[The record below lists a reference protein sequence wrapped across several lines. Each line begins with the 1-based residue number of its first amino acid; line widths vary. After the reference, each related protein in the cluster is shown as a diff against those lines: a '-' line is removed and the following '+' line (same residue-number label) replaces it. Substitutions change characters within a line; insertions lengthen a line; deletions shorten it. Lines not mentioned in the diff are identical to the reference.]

1 VMPTTIWRRTALVL
15 VLLSAAVWSGCG
27 DTFRPVAVPVI
38 GPPPDPK
45 NFHFAIV
52 VNQNAPGNPGSGLQ
66 IDVSGD
72 TAVGVAHSG
81 PTPVHAALTANAARV
96 YVANSN
102 GTVSTF
108 TPAPA
113 CFFSPCTVTGTG
125 AVTNITLPSS
135 SATPPVPADPV
146 FLHSTESA
154 TMYVADFANSNIFA
168 INTTS
173 NAVANTIPLPAG
185 SQPILLAETPD
196 TKKLYS
202 VNQGTKTIS
211 SINVVD
217 KSLNPPIGGF
227 TNPVWAVAS
236 LDSKDVFVL
245 DQATGVISAIDTFS
259 DVVSA
264 ATTSVGAGANFIL
277 LDKRLN
283 RLYVTNPAASTLSI
297 FDASTTNT
305 AVSPAAPPRL
315 LTTLAVAT
323 PNMVT
328 ALGDGSR
335 VYTSSS
341 TLAPCATAP
350 ADTCASSH
358 VTVIRTS
365 DNIITKTIDLGPVDL
380 MTLYPPSL
388 ATPTTP
394 GPNAAVVACSSQRF
408 PTSIASSADSTKVY
422 VADCFAGS
430 TTVINTTNDAVVLP
444 INSPV
449 SAYCPPLL
457 PGQTLPCQPPGP
469 TQTPLPPPPEN
480 PVWIV
485 AEP

>member
-1 VMPTTIWRRTALVL
+1 VMPTTIWRRTAALLLLLV
-15 VLLSAAVWSGCG
+15 SAIICCSCG
-27 DTFRPVAVPVI
+27 DTFRPVAVPVV
-38 GPPPDPK
+38 GPPPDPQ

-52 VNQNAPGNPGSGLQ
+52 VNQNAPANPGSGLQ

-72 TAVGVAHSG
+72 TNVGVAHSG

-96 YVANSN
+96 YLANSN

-108 TPAPA
+108 APAPP
-113 CFFSPCTVTGTG
+113 CFIQPCTVTGTG
-125 AVTNITLPSS
+125 PVTNISLPGSS
-135 SATPPVPADPV
+135 TPLPV

-154 TMYVADFANSNIFA
+154 TMYVADASNSAVLA

-173 NAVANTIPLPAG
+173 NAVANTIALPAG
-185 SQPILLAETPD
+185 SQPSVLAETPD

-211 SINVVD
+211 SINVID
-217 KSLNPPIGGF
+217 KSVNPPIVGF

-236 LDSKDVFVL
+236 LDSKNVFVL
-245 DQATGVISAIDTFS
+245 DQATGVISAVDTFS
-259 DVVSA
+259 EVVGA
-264 ATTSVGAGANFIL
+264 ATGSVGAGANFML
-277 LDKRLN
+277 LDRRLN

-305 AVSPAAPPRL
+305 AISPATPPRL
-315 LTTLAVAT
+315 LAT
-323 PNMVT
+323 VSVPGVNMVT
-328 ALGDGSR
+328 ALPDGSR
-335 VYTSSS
+335 VYASSS
-341 TLAPCATAP
+341 TVAPCATVAG
-350 ADTCASSH
+350 DTCASWQ

-365 DNIITKTIDLGPVDL
+365 DNTITKTLDFGPVDL

-388 ATPTTP
+388 ANPTTP
-394 GPNAAVVACSSQRF
+394 GPNVAVLACSAQRF
-408 PTSIASSADSTKVY
+408 PTSIASSADSKKVY

-430 TTVINTTNDAVVLP
+430 TTIINTVNDAAVLP

-457 PGQTLPCQPPGP
+457 PGQTLPCQAPAPG
-469 TQTPLPPPPEN
+469 QTPLPPPPEN

-485 AEP
+485 TEAQ